1 MFDSLG
7 NLLRNKKK
15 YALFVKTKLCF
26 GDQIGW
32 WGRYFCSNFGGTF
45 FNEEITMEDYLL
57 MFDNTIE
64 FLKKNNVKYE
74 YIKFSSGSIMLDV
87 WNNKK
92 FYVFQFE
99 SDQIGFSEV
108 DENIGFDTLP
118 DQILLNSDMLRLVLT
133 SIV

>member
-1 MFDSLG
+1 
-7 NLLRNKKK
+7 
-15 YALFVKTKLCF
+15 
-26 GDQIGW
+26 
-32 WGRYFCSNFGGTF
+32 
-45 FNEEITMEDYLL
+45 MEDYLL

>member
-1 MFDSLG
+1 
-7 NLLRNKKK
+7 
-15 YALFVKTKLCF
+15 
-26 GDQIGW
+26 
-32 WGRYFCSNFGGTF
+32 
-45 FNEEITMEDYLL
+45 MEDNLL

-74 YIKFSSGSIMLDV
+74 YMKFSSGSIMLDV

-99 SDQIGFSEV
+99 PDQIGFSEV
-108 DENIGFDTLP
+108 DENVGFDTLP

>member
-1 MFDSLG
+1 
-7 NLLRNKKK
+7 
-15 YALFVKTKLCF
+15 
-26 GDQIGW
+26 
-32 WGRYFCSNFGGTF
+32 
-45 FNEEITMEDYLL
+45 MEDYLL

-74 YIKFSSGSIMLDV
+74 YMKFSSGSIMLDV

-99 SDQIGFSEV
+99 PDQIGFSEV
-108 DENIGFDTLP
+108 DENVGFDTLP